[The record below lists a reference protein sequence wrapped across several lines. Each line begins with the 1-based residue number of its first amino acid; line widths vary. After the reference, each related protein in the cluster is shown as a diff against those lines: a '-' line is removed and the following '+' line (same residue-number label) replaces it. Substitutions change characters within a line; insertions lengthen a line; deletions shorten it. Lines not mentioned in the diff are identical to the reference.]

1 VPPATITAV
10 IVAHGDAAGLAP
22 GLEALRAQTRAPQQ
36 IIVVDNHPEQLA
48 AAVLSGI
55 EALTVIANPANTG
68 YGGGN
73 GLGAA
78 AARSDYL
85 LFVNP
90 DAVADRDLCEQLARE
105 LDEGDDVA
113 IVGAQVLLPDGRCN
127 AGDNPLHYTGLS
139 WSGRFGSSREDG
151 DARDTLAVSGAC
163 MMVRASSFRELDG
176 FSVPYFLYCEDTDLC
191 WRARLAGQRVRFVP
205 RATVIHEYEFNR
217 GLAKWRYLERNRL
230 LMVLANYQSRTLICA
245 LPALIFTEFGL
256 WGVALKDGWAAQKW
270 SSYVDIVRLR
280 SWLRRRRAQAQTRRA
295 VRDAVILDEMAGR
308 LDSSPL
314 MSGSA
319 ARLVSGGYERYRR
332 YLLRALR

>member
-10 IVAHGDAAGLAP
+10 TVAHGNAAGLAS
-22 GLEALRAQTRAPQQ
+22 GLEALRCQTRAPQH
-36 IIVVDNHPEQLA
+36 IVVVDNHPEQFA
-48 AAVLSGI
+48 AAALSNSEG
-55 EALTVIANPANTG
+55 LTVIANPANTG

-73 GLGAA
+73 ALGAA
-78 AARSDYL
+78 AAGSDYL

-90 DAVADRDLCEQLARE
+90 DAVADRELCAQLARE

-127 AGDNPLHYTGLS
+127 AGDNPLHFIGLS
-139 WSGRFGSSREDG
+139 WSGRYGSPREDG

-176 FSVPYFLYCEDTDLC
+176 FSLPYFLYCEDTDLC

-205 RATVIHEYEFNR
+205 RATVIHDYEFNR

-230 LMVLANYQSRTLICA
+230 LMVLANYESRTLIFA
-245 LPALIFTEFGL
+245 LPALIITEFGL
-256 WGVALKDGWAAQKW
+256 WAVALKDGWAAQKG

-280 SWLRRRRAQAQTRRA
+280 TWLRRQRNHVQGRRA
-295 VRDAVILDEMAGR
+295 VSDAVILDEMAGR